1 MMDGLSKFEE
11 TIGKP
16 RTEWS
21 KADWRMVAHELA
33 GEQATK
39 STKGRPKLTEAQKQN
54 RDFHIQAAEF
64 WRDQA
69 IEMESVP
76 DGDIDKLVELRSTP
90 LVDGNVGRVTSRKAK
105 LDQFTATK
113 LVIVETVNRLDNSPD
128 LSEKDKKQVGK
139 IRANKVKASQTLA
152 RAIQSMQKNKREK

>member
-1 MMDGLSKFEE
+1 MLDGLTKFEQRLNK
-11 TIGKP
+11 T
-16 RTEWS
+16 RTKWI

-33 GEQATK
+33 GVKA
-39 STKGRPKLTEAQKQN
+39 TKGRPKLTEAQKQN

-76 DGDIDKLVELRSTP
+76 DGDIDKLVELRSTL
-90 LVDGNVGRVTSRKAK
+90 LVDGNVGMEISRKVK

-113 LVIVETVNRLDNSPD
+113 LVIVETVNRLDNTPD
-128 LSEKDKKQVGK
+128 LGEKDKKQVRK
-139 IRANKVKASQTLA
+139 IRANKVKASKTLA

>member
-1 MMDGLSKFEE
+1 MMDGLTKFEE

-16 RTEWS
+16 RTKWS

-33 GEQATK
+33 GVKA
-39 STKGRPKLTEAQKQN
+39 TKGRPKLTEAQKQN

-90 LVDGNVGRVTSRKAK
+90 LVDGNVGMVIKRKDK
-105 LDQFTATK
+105 LNPHAATK
-113 LVIVETVNRLDNSPD
+113 MVIVETINRLDNTPD
-128 LSEKDKKQVGK
+128 LSKKDKEQVKK
-139 IRANKVKASQTLA
+139 IRANKDKATETLA
-152 RAIQSMQKNKREK
+152 REIQAMNKNRRDK

>member
-1 MMDGLSKFEE
+1 MDGLAKFEE
-11 TIGKP
+11 TLNKP
-16 RTEWS
+16 RAKWS

-33 GEQATK
+33 GVKA
-39 STKGRPKLTEAQKQN
+39 TKGRPKLTEAQKQN

-76 DGDIDKLVELRSTP
+76 DGDIDKLVELKSTP
-90 LVDGNVGRVTSRKAK
+90 LVDGNVGMVINRKAK

-113 LVIVETVNRLDNSPD
+113 LVIVETVNRLDNTPD
-128 LSEKDKKQVGK
+128 LSEKDKKQVRK
-139 IRANKVKASQTLA
+139 IRTYKVKASETLA
-152 RAIQSMQKNKREK
+152 RAIQSMQKNKREKKVPN

>member
-1 MMDGLSKFEE
+1 MDGLTKFEE
-11 TIGKP
+11 RLYKP
-16 RTEWS
+16 RTRWS

-33 GEQATK
+33 GVKA
-39 STKGRPKLTEAQKQN
+39 TKGRPKLTEAQKQN

-90 LVDGNVGRVTSRKAK
+90 LVEGNVGMVIGRKVK
-105 LDQFTATK
+105 LSQSTATNM
-113 LVIVETVNRLDNSPD
+113 VIVETVNRLDNTPD
-128 LSEKDKKQVGK
+128 LGEKDKKQVRK
-139 IRANKVKASQTLA
+139 IRANKVKASENLA
-152 RAIQSMQKNKREK
+152 REIQSMQKNKREK

>member
-1 MMDGLSKFEE
+1 MMDGLTKFEE

-16 RTEWS
+16 RTKWS

-33 GEQATK
+33 GVRPKAAR
-39 STKGRPKLTEAQKQN
+39 GRPKLTEAQKQN

-76 DGDIDKLVELRSTP
+76 DGDIDKLVELRRTP
-90 LVDGNVGRVTSRKAK
+90 LVDGNVGMVINRKDK
-105 LDQFTATK
+105 LNPHAATK
-113 LVIVETVNRLDNSPD
+113 MVIVETINRLDNTPD
-128 LSEKDKKQVGK
+128 LSKKDKEQVDK
-139 IRANKVKASQTLA
+139 IRANKDKATETLT
-152 RAIQSMQKNKREK
+152 RAIQAMKKNRREK